1 MQCKSTIFKS
11 STWYIYDPYEEK
23 KNNSMETVNELNVNN
38 SAYIKGR
45 INFSHNPINEQK
57 NL

>member
-1 MQCKSTIFKS
+1 
-11 STWYIYDPYEEK
+11 
-23 KNNSMETVNELNVNN
+23 METVNELNVNN